1 MSEEKRE
8 SELDIN
14 ELLRKYLPDEYGQ
27 DNEEQRP
34 QRRRRASARRVPAPA
49 AGTVE
54 SKNESDG
61 SGAGSAG
68 DTRVIK
74 SADADDVDAID
85 AVRENIDVGV
95 SGLADEEKQPLGDV
109 DTVSTEDVPDA
120 TFSFE
125 PDEETFAQYEN
136 DGSDSYDYIGD
147 ESDGD
152 VGDVDDVKV
161 AGGADG
167 EVEADEDDESMYDL
181 GGDDDIEVDPF
192 DMNILL
198 GLGMDEELEQAVG
211 AEKVSKFVEKQ
222 QDDMHRT
229 ESLKRE
235 RAELEYEYTTKSQ
248 TREVVEM
255 YNSRYKQSKI
265 KLAAAAVL
273 TFILLLFECHST
285 LGITLSGALD
295 PVMYPVVYVMVG
307 LQILLF
313 IAAMSYK
320 SIIYGFRDFFRGRPT
335 PECVAGFALVVTVVY
350 DAAIS
355 FLNIASFGD
364 SGPETFHLPVAIGM
378 LLLILYQWMN
388 LRREI
393 LSFGIVSSKKKK
405 YVLTSLSMADSK
417 LEHEAFSDLME
428 EGDRAED
435 ISVLKIEGADFVEDY
450 FLRTNRYP
458 NGRKFIGF
466 IIPAMLVVA
475 AVFFAVE
482 YRGGETSSMYA
493 ALKAAASSAIMCLP
507 VSVFYMFS
515 HPFYRA
521 VSKAHED
528 DCTIIGEGSVEE
540 YADAAIV
547 SFDDKNVFPS
557 TGVNVRGIN
566 VFGNNRIDR
575 VLYMAASVF
584 CTVGGPLADVFDL
597 ATRDIG
603 HSENVELVRCM
614 PGLLET
620 TVDGS
625 SVIFGSLDAIEASG
639 IRIPRPLQEHRNDE
653 FGGSVSIMYMV
664 QDGKFVSRML
674 ISYLVDADFEFILKQ
689 LDRGGMF
696 VGIKTFDPNVT
707 EEFLGRQIKLKRYPV
722 RIIRCKSLEDRTEVE
737 ANVASGLVSKDSPKT
752 LLQTVTL
759 CEKVLHARSINTM
772 LAVISVMIS
781 VFVSILAIIFGAGSL
796 ELSPMF
802 ITIYQ
807 LFWVV
812 PMFITSK
819 MIVS

>member
-27 DNEEQRP
+27 ESDTPRP
-34 QRRRRASARRVPAPA
+34 NRRRHASARRVPTTPGSNSSDKPA
-49 AGTVE
+49 V
-54 SKNESDG
+54 SDG
-61 SGAGSAG
+61 
-68 DTRVIK
+68 
-74 SADADDVDAID
+74 DATAAVKDAEELTIERD
-85 AVRENIDVGV
+85 EMPTGV
-95 SGLADEEKQPLGDV
+95 FRLEDEEKQQVSGGD
-109 DTVSTEDVPDA
+109 TIGFVPDEDA
-120 TFSFE
+120 FAKYDVE
-125 PDEETFAQYEN
+125 PEETET
-136 DGSDSYDYIGD
+136 YDYID
-147 ESDGD
+147 NLSDSLNTEDGSPAD
-152 VGDVDDVKV
+152 AVADTNSADD
-161 AGGADG
+161 AN
-167 EVEADEDDESMYDL
+167 EADEVNAEDEESMYSF
-181 GGDDDIEVDPF
+181 GDDGAGNDDIEVDPF

-198 GLGMDEELEQAVG
+198 GLGMDEELENAIGVD
-211 AEKVSKFVEKQ
+211 KVSNFVEIQ
-222 QDDMHRT
+222 QDDMHRN

-235 RAELEYEYTTKSQ
+235 RSELAYEYTTKSQ
-248 TREVVEM
+248 TREVVEK
-255 YNSRYKQSKI
+255 YNSTYRQSKI
-265 KLAAAAVL
+265 KLIAASVL
-273 TFILLLFECHST
+273 TFILLLFECHAS

-295 PVMYPVVYVMVG
+295 PTVYPVVYIMVG
-307 LQILLF
+307 LQITLL
-313 IAAMSYK
+313 IAAMSYMAIL
-320 SIIYGFRDFFRGRPT
+320 SGFRDFFRGRPN
-335 PECVAGFALVVTVVY
+335 PECVVGFALVLAILY
-350 DAAIS
+350 DAAVS
-355 FLNIASFGD
+355 FTEMTAFGPN
-364 SGPETFHLPVAIGM
+364 GPETFHLPVAIGLM
-378 LLLILYQWMN
+378 LLYVYQWLN
-388 LRREI
+388 VRREI
-393 LSFGIVSSKKKK
+393 FSFGIVSSKKKK
-405 YVLTSLSMADSK
+405 FVLTSLSMAESK

-435 ISVLKIEGADFVEDY
+435 ISILKVEGADFVGDY

-458 NGRKFIGF
+458 GGRKFIGY
-466 IIPAMLVVA
+466 IIPAMLIVA

-482 YRGGETSSMYA
+482 YRGGETSSFYE
-493 ALKAAASSAIMCLP
+493 ALKAAASSALMCLP

-521 VSKAHED
+521 VAKAQED

-540 YADAAIV
+540 YADAAVV

-603 HSENVELVRCM
+603 HSEDVELGRCL

-620 TVDGS
+620 TVDG
-625 SVIFGSLDAIEASG
+625 VPVLFGSIEALEDAG
-639 IRIPRPLQEHRNDE
+639 IRIPKPLQAHRNDE
-653 FGGSVSIMYMV
+653 FGSTVSIMYMV

-674 ISYLVDADFEFILKQ
+674 IEYLVDADFEFLLRQ

-707 EEFLGRQIKLKRYPV
+707 EEFLGKQIKLKHYPV
-722 RIIRCKSLEDRTEVE
+722 RMIRCKSLSDRTVIAE
-737 ANVASGLVSKDSPKT
+737 NTTSGLVSKDSPKT

-781 VFVSILAIIFGAGSL
+781 VFVSILAIIFSAGSL
-796 ELSPMF
+796 ELSPLF
-802 ITIYQ
+802 ITLYQ
-807 LFWVV
+807 LFWII